1 VSTLAE
7 PRLRRERPSLRS
19 ARATPRSHLVV
30 ERVIGLLSFAS
41 IFAIVGIFAFV
52 LREALPLVV
61 ERGAGLVDM
70 VRAQAWPGYDAPAH
84 VWQPVGFPAKFGV
97 VPLVWGTL
105 KITGLALLVALP
117 VGLGAAIW
125 VSEIAPSRARE
136 IVKPAIELL
145 AGVPSVVIGV
155 LCTVFVADGVSW
167 ALRPTYRLNALVA
180 ALGLAVTLVPVVFTV
195 SEDALRTVPR
205 GLREASAALGA
216 ERWQTTL
223 RVVVPAAL
231 PGIWAAFVLAS
242 GRAIGETMIV
252 LMASGNAAVLDA
264 SPTSSARTIT
274 ATIASEL
281 GETARGS
288 EHFRVLFLLGA
299 VLFLITLAFDQLGVR
314 TKRWLARRLGN
325 EEAP

>member
-1 VSTLAE
+1 MSTLAE
-7 PRLRRERPSLRS
+7 PGLRGQRPSLRGT
-19 ARATPRSHLVV
+19 RATPRSHLVA

-41 IFAIVGIFAFV
+41 IFAIVAIFAFV
-52 LREALPLVV
+52 LREALPLVL
-61 ERGAGLVDM
+61 ERGAGLADM
-70 VRAQAWPGYDAPAH
+70 IRARAWPGYDTPTH

-97 VPLVWGTL
+97 VPLLVGTA
-105 KITGLALLVALP
+105 KVTGLALLLALP
-117 VGLGAAIW
+117 TGLGAAIW
-125 VSEIAPSRARE
+125 VSEYAPSRARE
-136 IVKPAIELL
+136 IVKPTIELL
-145 AGVPSVVIGV
+145 AGIPSVVIGV

-180 ALGLAVTLVPVVFTV
+180 AVGLSVTLVPVVFTV
-195 SEDALRTVPR
+195 SEDALRSVPR
-205 GLREASAALGA
+205 GLREAASALGA

-231 PGIWAAFVLAS
+231 PGIWAAFVLAG

-252 LMASGNAAVLDA
+252 LMASGNAAVLDP
-264 SPTSSARTIT
+264 SPTASARTIT

-299 VLFLITLAFDQLGVR
+299 ALFVVTLAFDQLGVR
-314 TKRWLARRLGN
+314 TRRWLARRLHQ
-325 EEAP
+325 EDAS